1 MRRRPRLAA
10 LLAAVAMTAGLA
22 VGTAPAGASTQL
34 PVTYDFL
41 ASAIQAGTAV
51 NADPPGANNWNCR
64 PSAAHPE
71 PVVLVHGLLGNK
83 NTNWQTYAPLLA
95 NNGYCVF
102 ALTYGVNPGTATGP
116 DQFGGLTAVESSA
129 VEFKAFVAKVLT
141 ATHAKKVNV
150 LGHSEG
156 TVMPDYYAKF
166 LGGANYIDKYVSLAP
181 LWHGTD
187 AAGLDTL
194 SVFGSMLGA
203 TAALDQA
210 MSAGFASG
218 PELLAHSAF
227 MAKLRSGGTPA
238 VKGIHYTNIVTQY
251 DELVNPY
258 TSGEQP
264 DMTNYVVQNSCA
276 TDYTEHFEI
285 AADPVAAQIV
295 LNTLDPAHKHAVPC
309 VVVLPFTGPVG

>member
-1 MRRRPRLAA
+1 MRRRPRLAT

-22 VGTAPAGASTQL
+22 VGTAPALASTQL

-41 ASAIQAGTAV
+41 ASAIHAGTAV

-64 PSAAHPE
+64 PSTAHPE

-264 DMTNYVVQNSCA
+264 DMTNYVVQNSC
-276 TDYTEHFEI
+276 THRR
-285 AADPVAAQIV
+285 P
-295 LNTLDPAHKHAVPC
+295 LDA
-309 VVVLPFTGPVG
+309 